1 MKIISH
7 LSISYLIIIL
17 SSQLTFADE
26 FAPDSITSIMRKVAN
41 YRLKNGGASV
51 NALWEGGA
59 YFTGV
64 MAIYRHTK
72 DPQYLNAIKAWGQA
86 HNWQPNGG
94 TGSGNPDDQCCC
106 QTYCETYLLD
116 SVPANSYMY
125 QPWLDTYHQRFEVNG
140 VRGWRHVWYWC
151 DALYMSP
158 PAVAML
164 YPIMGNNRKYL
175 DTLVKCW
182 WDVADTLYSSQH
194 HLYWQQGFKALRVE
208 PNGMPQ
214 FWGPGEAWVVG
225 GQARV
230 LKYMPLSYPGRDS
243 LAKQFRDQC
252 VALAG
257 CQQGNGLWGT
267 SLLDTVDWPV
277 SETSGS
283 AFIGFAITWG
293 INNGNLERAVFEPV
307 ARKAW
312 SGLVKRINPSTGA
325 LTYCQIWAQDPGT
338 PNQSSS
344 NLEGEG
350 AFLLAGEEMY
360 KLVTGQ
366 VGVNGKPVQSLKIA
380 TRPASA
386 VLANVNGHIVVPKG
400 AGKFE
405 FYSMQGRKV
414 WSGETSSFLDEK
426 SFGVPKSI
434 LGKGVYLIKY
444 IR

>member
-1 MKIISH
+1 
-7 LSISYLIIIL
+7 
-17 SSQLTFADE
+17 
-26 FAPDSITSIMRKVAN
+26 
-41 YRLKNGGASV
+41 
-51 NALWEGGA
+51 
-59 YFTGV
+59 
-64 MAIYRHTK
+64 
-72 DPQYLNAIKAWGQA
+72 
-86 HNWQPNGG
+86 
-94 TGSGNPDDQCCC
+94 
-106 QTYCETYLLD
+106 
-116 SVPANSYMY
+116 
-125 QPWLDTYHQRFEVNG
+125 
-140 VRGWRHVWYWC
+140 
-151 DALYMSP
+151 
-158 PAVAML
+158 
-164 YPIMGNNRKYL
+164 
-175 DTLVKCW
+175 
-182 WDVADTLYSSQH
+182 
-194 HLYWQQGFKALRVE
+194 
-208 PNGMPQ
+208 
-214 FWGPGEAWVVG
+214 VVG

-243 LAKQFRDQC
+243 LAKQFRDQS
-252 VALAG
+252 VALAA
-257 CQQGNGLWGT
+257 CQQGDGLWTT
-267 SLLDTVDWPV
+267 SLLDTFTYPV
-277 SETSGS
+277 HEVSGS

-293 INNGNLERAVFEPV
+293 VNNGILAKAIFEPV

-312 SGLVKRINPSTGA
+312 SGLVKSVNPSTGS

-386 VLANVNGHIVVPKG
+386 VLANVNGRIVVPKG